1 MSNQGHI
8 EAPGAPTAPLLPT
21 REELQPGALVAARDL
36 LAALAEG
43 SVVVVDPDRAV
54 AALAEVI
61 VGIHQGATR
70 ETARGCVAV
79 LDRLAEGMASVSAA
93 AAIKGAADILCRGY
107 GVGRAGSEGGPKA

>member
-8 EAPGAPTAPLLPT
+8 EAPAPAAPLLPT
-21 REELQPGALVAARDL
+21 REELQPGALVAARAL
-36 LAALAEG
+36 LAAMAEG
-43 SVVVVDPDRAV
+43 SVVVVDEGRAV

-61 VGIHQGATR
+61 VTLHQGATR

-79 LDRLAEGMASVSAA
+79 LDRLAEGVASVTVA